1 MTEDKYNKIKE
12 VVIQFTKEEMQ
23 RLHKEGK
30 LKKDGNSFIY
40 TEGINEELRPDELK
54 GLATDLAHSMPN
66 HTKYDHNTGPSDTQ
80 IVKAMKKYQKDLFQ
94 HSTNAQKKEVVK
106 IVKKILS
113 ESLKEG
119 AFWRIPQKIAA
130 TELYE
135 LTRLIK
141 SINDRLSS
149 GQDIDPKNL
158 DRAVKLLNIVKKSA
172 KKFNNYGEV
181 EGTIYEGRADAK
193 SLLQQVYM
201 GNSSQVEGIKLS
213 QKMANAYLTWL
224 KQSPYGKRFSKLP
237 FDKLF
242 QASFNWGIERYAK
255 GLDKELKVLKAIAKK
270 MKESVNE
277 AKEKWVVYDTKTKKR
292 LPNAG
297 KTWATMK
304 AADEF
309 AAKQK
314 NAEVASDTWYFDKI
328 QESVNEATM
337 QKFSLVKVKV
347 GKHKGEEGRIM
358 VYGGPRKH
366 SVVSLDYGEYNFNPK
381 DLELAESVNEGKKV
395 SVTQDMWDKEWK
407 ITKKYGKEFD
417 ENLQKRIEAAK
428 SVSRNDDQAEDWA
441 FKNWKQLPQGA
452 LKMFITESFS
462 DGSKK
467 AKDRIKQ
474 TSEVL
479 GMTMV
484 GEIEEPSFTLRE
496 EKIIHLFNEY
506 IKKQGNKW
514 IVQSK
519 AGKTLGTH
527 STKKE
532 AIKQLAAVE
541 ASKKD

>member
-1 MTEDKYNKIKE
+1 M
-12 VVIQFTKEEMQ
+12 
-23 RLHKEGK
+23 
-30 LKKDGNSFIY
+30 
-40 TEGINEELRPDELK
+40 
-54 GLATDLAHSMPN
+54 
-66 HTKYDHNTGPSDTQ
+66 
-80 IVKAMKKYQKDLFQ
+80 
-94 HSTNAQKKEVVK
+94 
-106 IVKKILS
+106 KKILS

-141 SINDRLSS
+141 NINDRLSS

-181 EGTIYEGRADAK
+181 EGTIYEGK
-193 SLLQQVYM
+193 
-201 GNSSQVEGIKLS
+201 
-213 QKMANAYLTWL
+213 
-224 KQSPYGKRFSKLP
+224 
-237 FDKLF
+237 
-242 QASFNWGIERYAK
+242 
-255 GLDKELKVLKAIAKK
+255 
-270 MKESVNE
+270 
-277 AKEKWVVYDTKTKKR
+277 
-292 LPNAG
+292 
-297 KTWATMK
+297 
-304 AADEF
+304 
-309 AAKQK
+309 
-314 NAEVASDTWYFDKI
+314 
-328 QESVNEATM
+328 
-337 QKFSLVKVKV
+337 KVK
-347 GKHKGEEGRIM
+347 
-358 VYGGPRKH
+358 
-366 SVVSLDYGEYNFNPK
+366 
-381 DLELAESVNEGKKV
+381 
-395 SVTQDMWDKEWK
+395 VTQDMWDKDWR

-417 ENLQKRIEAAK
+417 ENFKKRVEAAK

-452 LKMFITESFS
+452 LKMFMTESFS
-462 DGSKK
+462 DGSKR

-527 STKKE
+527 STKKG